1 MGGRA
6 AIVALMTLMA
16 LGAVAPAG
24 AAAAEEIVVLQET
37 RTPGQDKRSTKK
49 TVLHLAVL
57 KNTGNR
63 ALRHLRVTI
72 ELYDH
77 FGALLWARTASP
89 SPTSLRPGDTAT
101 LSLTT
106 PHLPEHR
113 RTAYRFDYRAP

>member
-1 MGGRA
+1 M
-6 AIVALMTLMA
+6 VALMTLMSVA
-16 LGAVAPAG
+16 VVAPAG
-24 AAAAEEIVVLQET
+24 AATAGDIVVLQET
-37 RTPGQDKRSTKK
+37 RTPEKDKRSKK

-63 ALRHLRVTI
+63 ALRNLRVTI

>member
-1 MGGRA
+1 M
-6 AIVALMTLMA
+6 VAVMTLMS
-16 LGAVAPAG
+16 LGVVAPAG

-37 RTPGQDKRSTKK
+37 RTPEKDKRSKK

-63 ALRHLRVTI
+63 ALRNLRVTI

>member
-1 MGGRA
+1 MARHA
-6 AIVALMTLMA
+6 AVVALMTLTS
-16 LGAVAPAG
+16 LGVVAPAG
-24 AAAAEEIVVLQET
+24 PAAAEDIVVLQET
-37 RTPGQDKRSTKK
+37 RTAEKDKRSKK

-63 ALRHLRVTI
+63 PVRSLRVTV

>member
-1 MGGRA
+1 MGRRA
-6 AIVALMTLMA
+6 AVVALMTLMS
-16 LGAVAPAG
+16 LGVVAPAG
-24 AAAAEEIVVLQET
+24 PAAAEEIVVLQET
-37 RTPGQDKRSTKK
+37 RTPEKDKRSKK

-57 KNTGNR
+57 KNTGSR
-63 ALRHLRVTI
+63 AVQHLRVTI

>member
-6 AIVALMTLMA
+6 AAVALMTLMS
-16 LGAVAPAG
+16 LGVVAP
-24 AAAAEEIVVLQET
+24 AAAEEIVVLQET
-37 RTPGQDKRSTKK
+37 RTPEKDKRSKK

-63 ALRHLRVTI
+63 ALRNLRVTV

-101 LSLTT
+101 LSLPT
-106 PHLPEHR
+106 PYLPEHR
-113 RTAYRFDYRAP
+113 RTAYRFDYRSP

>member
-1 MGGRA
+1 MA
-6 AIVALMTLMA
+6 VALMGLAAMA
-16 LGAVAPAG
+16 APAAG
-24 AAAAEEIVVLQET
+24 EDVIVVQET
-37 RTPGQDKRSTKK
+37 RTPDKARKSVQHSV
-49 TVLHLAVL
+49 VLR
-57 KNTGNR
+57 NTGSR
-63 ALRHLRVTI
+63 AVRQLRVTI

-89 SPTSLRPGDTAT
+89 SPTSLRPGDAAT

>member
-1 MGGRA
+1 MAVGLMG
-6 AIVALMTLMA
+6 LL
-16 LGAVAPAG
+16 AVAAPAAG
-24 AAAAEEIVVLQET
+24 EDVIVVQET
-37 RTPGQDKRSTKK
+37 RTAEKGKR
-49 TVLHLAVL
+49 TVQHSAVL

-63 ALRHLRVTI
+63 AVRHLRVTV
-72 ELYDH
+72 ELYDF

-89 SPTSLRPGDTAT
+89 NPTSLRPGDTAT